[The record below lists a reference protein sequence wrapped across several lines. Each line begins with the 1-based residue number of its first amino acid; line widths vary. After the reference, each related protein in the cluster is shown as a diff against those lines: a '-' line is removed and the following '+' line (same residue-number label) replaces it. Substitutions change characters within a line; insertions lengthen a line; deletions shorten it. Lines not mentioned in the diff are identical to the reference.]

1 MNFFG
6 GAFGSGLGALG
17 AFAPTTPPTKAVA
30 PQPVIPVAPPNRR
43 IGLFPT
49 RVGEFIPE
57 LTAPIAPPSSTIPPI
72 SPLFDTTKLEERG
85 REAREY
91 QAAEKARLDTLK
103 AEVDARN
110 RAAAAEAEA
119 KAAQIPGANISAY
132 YDALRAG
139 EDPSKFAD
147 ILQSSL
153 SDQDYVS
160 TGMEM
165 AEQGAY
171 GPMVDDRYIVP
182 GGLTTEGLGEFK
194 FDKTLEDF
202 KGYDFDYGDISN
214 ENLKK
219 FQEELLPAMAPAV
232 AQAQLEGQSYQNAL
246 IQAYDRSPKVQE
258 IYAKYDISPQRVS
271 RKYGSEYVYDPFTFG
286 EIQTVDRSPGVSDYV
301 KAGALAVA
309 TTALGGALI
318 APGASPLSAATTRG
332 LVSAG
337 TTAATGGDPKDI
349 LRAGLLGG
357 VSGYAEGLGNTAK
370 AAETAAKGAKA
381 GSELANAAELARKT
395 SDTFNTVVKTGKF
408 VDAVI
413 DGNLATIAVATFGDD
428 FTKAALDRIDPDN
441 KFFSG
446 LNINKSDLAK
456 GLVKTQMELAKGV
469 DFEDAL
475 LRGVGEYIMEGGALG
490 PNNIKTPEFIKAIG
504 DAIREAGSMIDDTF
518 LQPVKEVI
526 EPVVDVARNVGR
538 SVDRE
543 VLQPVKEV
551 IEPVVDVARDVGR
564 SVDREVL
571 QPVKEAI
578 EPVVDVARDV
588 GRSVDRE
595 VLQPVK
601 EAVQEVTEPV
611 TKPLVEG
618 AKAAGE
624 VVEDVAG
631 VAEDVIEALPNPD
644 LPSVNLP
651 SVDLPSVNLPRV
663 GIPPFFPVAGAP
675 SAATPPILPI
685 SVPQF
690 RQVVERTPEGAEITP
705 YDFGEDELLA
715 FLADNLRKNQEG
727 MAGGGAVRSSYG
739 NLFDSIHSRNP
750 APTSNLD
757 ELLRIVGGR

>member
-30 PQPVIPVAPPNRR
+30 PQPVMPVTPPNR
-43 IGLFPT
+43 IGLPT
-49 RVGEFIPE
+49 GAGEFIPE
-57 LTAPIAPPSSTIPPI
+57 LTAPIAPPSAAIPPI
-72 SPLFDTTKLEERG
+72 SPLFDAAKLRDNPYLKQK
-85 REAREY
+85 REY
-91 QAAEKARLDTLK
+91 QAAEKDKLDTLK
-103 AEVDARN
+103 AKVAERN
-110 RAAAAEAEA
+110 RLQAEADAA

-139 EDPSKFAD
+139 EDPSKFVD
-147 ILQSSL
+147 VLQSSL
-153 SDQDYVS
+153 QDQGYIT
-160 TGMEM
+160 TGFEM

-171 GPMVDDRYIVP
+171 GPMVDDRFIVP

-194 FDKTLEDF
+194 FDKSLEDF

-219 FQEELLPAMAPAV
+219 FQEELLPVMAPAV

-246 IQAYDRSPKVQE
+246 IQAYDRSPEVQE

-271 RKYGSEYVYDPFTFG
+271 RKYGSEYVYDPFTFS
-286 EIQTVDRSPGVSDYV
+286 EIQTVDRSPGLSDYV
-301 KAGALAVA
+301 KAGALAIG

-318 APGASPLSAATTRG
+318 APGASPMTAATTRG

-337 TTAATGGDPKDI
+337 TTAATGGDANDI
-349 LRAGLLGG
+349 LRAGVLGG
-357 VSGYAEGLGNTAK
+357 VSGYAEGLGNAAE
-370 AAETAAKGAKA
+370 AAETAARGAEA

-413 DGNLATIAVATFGDD
+413 DGNLATVAVATFGDD
-428 FTKAALDRIDPDN
+428 FTKAALDRVGLDE
-441 KFFSG
+441 KFLSD
-446 LNINKSDLAK
+446 LNINQSDLTK
-456 GLVKTQMELAKGV
+456 GLVKTQMELARGV

-490 PNNIKTPEFIKAIG
+490 PNNIKTPKFIKAIG

-518 LQPVKEVI
+518 LQPVKEV
-526 EPVVDVARNVGR
+526 
-538 SVDRE
+538 
-543 VLQPVKEV
+543 
-551 IEPVVDVARDVGR
+551 
-564 SVDREVL
+564 
-571 QPVKEAI
+571 I

-651 SVDLPSVNLPRV
+651 RV
-663 GIPPFFPVAGAP
+663 GTPPFFPVAGAP
-675 SAATPPILPI
+675 SAATPPILPTPYVP
-685 SVPQF
+685 VPQF

-715 FLADNLRKNQEG
+715 FLAANLRKEPDD
-727 MAGGGAVRSSYG
+727 MADGGAVRTSYG
-739 NLFDSIHSRNP
+739 
-750 APTSNLD
+750 NLD